1 MKNFCD
7 VLNLPGSQESAT
19 VFSASNALIG
29 DTLLQNVISGLVDG
43 VLILTDQKKLL
54 YANECAV
61 RILRLLNQRE
71 DSLNPIPQEIWHLC
85 QALISSLRLFPNQ
98 YWLLESKIVIS
109 ASISLHIQVKWL
121 KMVAIDQTYLLVVLE
136 DEQQS
141 LKDIAIVEAQKY
153 GLTVREQEIWLLHR
167 SRYTYKQIAVELN
180 ITPNTVKK
188 HMKSILAKQKEA
200 LGPDY

>member
-1 MKNFCD
+1 MKIFCD
-7 VLNLPGSQESAT
+7 VLNLPGSQESAA
-19 VFSASNALIG
+19 VFSASNALID
-29 DTLLQNVISGLVDG
+29 DTLLQNVISGLVNG
-43 VLILTDQKKLL
+43 VLILTDQKKVL
-54 YANECAV
+54 YANECAI

-98 YWLLESKIVIS
+98 YWLLKSKIVIS

-141 LKDIAIVEAQKY
+141 LKDIAIAEAQKY

-167 SRYTYKQIAVELN
+167 SRYTYKQIAGALN